1 MPRSDLEGAECQGRG
16 LVGPNPSPFL
26 PLSISQL
33 MFKMFEGVV
42 LKLGEKQLCLTTKP
56 HSSNGVND

>member
-1 MPRSDLEGAECQGRG
+1 MPRSDLEGAEHQGRE
-16 LVGPNPSPFL
+16 LVGPNPSPFF

-42 LKLGEKQLCLTTKP
+42 LKLGEKHLCLTTKP
-56 HSSNGVND
+56 HSNNGVND